1 MIRKLPSF
9 SPSLAPAVL
18 RLTMAGVFMWFG
30 VSQVT
35 APMNWIGFVPDLAI
49 SLSGLSTATLVIL
62 NGGIEIVG
70 SIFLATNLWSR
81 WAALILGVHLFGIAA
96 TLGWNAIGVRDFGL
110 ALATLTI
117 FLDSR
122 EWRGTFDRSIKR
134 RI

>member
-1 MIRKLPSF
+1 
-9 SPSLAPAVL
+9 
-18 RLTMAGVFMWFG
+18 MWFG